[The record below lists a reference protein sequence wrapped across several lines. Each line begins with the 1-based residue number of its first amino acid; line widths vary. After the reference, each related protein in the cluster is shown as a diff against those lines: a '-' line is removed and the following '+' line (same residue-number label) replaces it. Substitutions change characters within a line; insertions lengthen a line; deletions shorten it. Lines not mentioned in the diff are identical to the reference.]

1 MTRAYVISDEY
12 DNIEIHFGG
21 TPVVISAG
29 TRNLLTS
36 FLCTSVTPM
45 TTPAELK
52 QILGSMAGRRVIAQE
67 IADALNI
74 SRNAA
79 NDRMNRGL
87 EAGDLIA
94 VARKIGINPVDAL
107 VELGHITIQEVF
119 DFVDTDGTLLATATA
134 EQAIYR
140 VAELSL
146 TRSDKLRLV
155 QEVVGVDELA
165 QRRSNSSSPGVE
177 PPIYAVADSSP
188 DEDALREAEEGDVD

>member
-1 MTRAYVISDEY
+1 
-12 DNIEIHFGG
+12 
-21 TPVVISAG
+21 
-29 TRNLLTS
+29 
-36 FLCTSVTPM
+36 M

-52 QILGSMAGRRVIAQE
+52 EILGSMAGRRVIAQE
-67 IADALNI
+67 IADALGI

-87 EAGDLIA
+87 DAADLIT

-107 VELGHITIQEVF
+107 IELGHITIEEVF
-119 DFVDTDGTLLATATA
+119 AFVDTDGTLLATATA

-140 VAELSL
+140 AAELSL
-146 TRSDKLRLV
+146 SKADKLRLV

-165 QRRSNSSSPGVE
+165 YRRSNTHGGVVH
-177 PPIYAVADSSP
+177 PLPYGAVADSSP